1 MHLGDYSNLSGYK
14 IIIEKCNYSENEVW
28 NTFVNNSNSTNI
40 FHLFEWKAILEKSYR
55 LETLFLKAL
64 NGTDLI
70 GILPVAKI
78 NNIKGQ
84 SISVSLPFVNYAGWL
99 FNPVYESENLK
110 NQFLQFML
118 DENVLRFENRLLE
131 KKSSVIKEDSIL
143 SLQLPSN
150 SDLLWNRLDAK
161 VRNQVR
167 KAWKSNLNIVWG
179 KEQLDD
185 FYKIYSKHIQS
196 LGTPVHSFVFF
207 KNIIDHL
214 PDLTEILTVR
224 LGDKVIGAMFLTK
237 YKNLISDPWA
247 ASLKKY
253 LPLNPN
259 MLMYWEALKY
269 SCDNGFK
276 IFDFGRSQMNS
287 GTFKFKAQWGAE
299 PVPLNY
305 ENYFKT
311 KLIGST
317 TTEDY
322 RSKKASYFSTA
333 WKKIP
338 YPLARWLG
346 PKLRKRIP

>member
-55 LETLFLKAL
+55 LETLFLKAS
-64 NGTDLI
+64 DSSELI

-78 NNIKGQ
+78 KNLKGQ
-84 SISVSLPFVNYAGWL
+84 NIAVSLPFSNYSGWL
-99 FNPVYESENLK
+99 IKKEYESKNLK
-110 NQFLQFML
+110 EQFLQFLL
-118 DENVLRFENRLLE
+118 DEGILRFENRLMELDL
-131 KKSSVIKEDSIL
+131 SRNTHDYIL
-143 SLQLPSN
+143 RMQLPKN
-150 SDLLWNRLDAK
+150 SDLLWSGLDAK

-167 KAWKSNLNIVWG
+167 KAQKSNLGVVWG
-179 KEQLDD
+179 KEQLND
-185 FYKIYSKHIQS
+185 FYNIYSRHIQS
-196 LGTPVHSFVFF
+196 LGTPVHSFGFF
-207 KNIIDHL
+207 QNILDYL

-224 LGDKVIGAMFLTK
+224 LGKKVIGAMFLTK
-237 YKNLISDPWA
+237 YKNVISDPWA

-269 SCDNGFK
+269 SCDNRFE
-276 IFDFGRSQMNS
+276 IFDFGRSQVNS
-287 GTFKFKAQWGAE
+287 GTYKFKTQWGAE
-299 PVPLNY
+299 PKSLNY

-311 KLIGST
+311 KLIGIT

-322 RSKKASYFSTA
+322 RGKKAGYFSTV

-338 YPLARWLG
+338 YPVAKWLG